1 MSRKSDKWNFV
12 FALIAFA
19 FFGLFVYSYLNQSS
33 SQAKEVKQEKEAVEV
48 IDFSRESTVEGINKN
63 SLAKDLIYAGE
74 PIRTTYPNKIT
85 ILKNEGF
92 IVGYDEKRRNP
103 AWVAYKVRSCGRL
116 PPNPL
121 ARGNW
126 RSLSSSLQGGG
137 GGKFC
142 YIGLKRPTR
151 FMVDYRTKTQVK
163 AKEYNRSRYDR
174 GHMAPNHAIALHYGE
189 NAQKETFLMSNV
201 IPQRP
206 SLNRGVWKEIEHAIS
221 DDYAERL
228 EEVWVFVGPIYDPKI
243 PDKFLKRTGIEIPD
257 RFYAV
262 VLDELKGRP
271 RAMAFVVPQN
281 VSINVDPS
289 QFLVSVDEVEKQS
302 GFDFFSGIEDAL
314 VEKMEA
320 TSITHF

>member
-48 IDFSRESTVEGINKN
+48 IDFSKESTVEGRNEN

-74 PIRTTYPNKIT
+74 PIGTTYPHKIT

-103 AWVAYKVRSCGRL
+103 AWVAYKVRSCISGKRL
-116 PPNPL
+116 V
-121 ARGNW
+121 
-126 RSLSSSLQGGG
+126 
-137 GGKFC
+137 C

-151 FMVDYRTKTQVK
+151 FMVDYRTITQVK
-163 AKEYNRSRYDR
+163 AKEYNKSKYDR
-174 GHMAPNHAIALHYGE
+174 GHMAPNHAIALHYGKS
-189 NAQKETFLMSNV
+189 AQQETFLMSNV

-271 RAMAFVVPQN
+271 RAMAFVVPQS
-281 VSINVDPS
+281 VSVNVDPS
-289 QFLVSVDEVEKQS
+289 QFLVPVDEVEKQS
-302 GFDFFSGIEDAL
+302 GFDFFSGLDDSRE
-314 VEKMEA
+314 EKMEREKVRL
-320 TSITHF
+320 

>member
-48 IDFSRESTVEGINKN
+48 IDFSKESTVEGRNEN

-74 PIRTTYPNKIT
+74 PIGTTYPHKIT

-103 AWVAYKVRSCGRL
+103 AWVAYKVRSCISGK
-116 PPNPL
+116 
-121 ARGNW
+121 
-126 RSLSSSLQGGG
+126 SLV
-137 GGKFC
+137 C

-151 FMVDYRTKTQVK
+151 FMVDYRTITQVK
-163 AKEYNRSRYDR
+163 AKEYNKSKYDR
-174 GHMAPNHAIALHYGE
+174 GHMAPNHAIALHYGKS
-189 NAQKETFLMSNV
+189 AQQETFLMSNV

-271 RAMAFVVPQN
+271 RAMAFVVPQS
-281 VSINVDPS
+281 VSVNVDPS
-289 QFLVSVDEVEKQS
+289 QFLVPVDEVEKQS
-302 GFDFFSGIEDAL
+302 GFDFFSGLDDSRE
-314 VEKMEA
+314 EKMEREKVRL
-320 TSITHF
+320 

>member
-48 IDFSRESTVEGINKN
+48 IDFSKESSGKKTNITSISKG
-63 SLAKDLIYAGE
+63 LLYAGE
-74 PIRTTYPNKIT
+74 PIRTTYSNKIT
-85 ILKNEGF
+85 ILKNQGF

-103 AWVAYKVRSCGRL
+103 AWVAYKVRSCISGK
-116 PPNPL
+116 
-121 ARGNW
+121 
-126 RSLSSSLQGGG
+126 SLV
-137 GGKFC
+137 C

-151 FMVDYRTKTQVK
+151 FMVDYRTKAQVK
-163 AKEYNRSRYDR
+163 AKEYNRSKYDR
-174 GHMAPNHAIALHYGE
+174 GHMAPNHAIALHCGE
-189 NAQKETFLMSNV
+189 NAQQETFLMSNV

-206 SLNRGVWKEIEHAIS
+206 GLNRGVWKEIEHAIS

-243 PDKFLKRTGIEIPD
+243 PDKFLKRIGIEIPD

-271 RAMAFVVPQN
+271 RAMAFIVPQN

-289 QFLVSVDEVEKQS
+289 QFIVSVDEVEKQS
-302 GFDFFSGIEDAL
+302 GFDFFSDLDDAL
-314 VEKMEA
+314 EEKMEGL
-320 TSITHF
+320 IINYLN

>member
-1 MSRKSDKWNFV
+1 
-12 FALIAFA
+12 
-19 FFGLFVYSYLNQSS
+19 
-33 SQAKEVKQEKEAVEV
+33 
-48 IDFSRESTVEGINKN
+48 
-63 SLAKDLIYAGE
+63 
-74 PIRTTYPNKIT
+74 
-85 ILKNEGF
+85 
-92 IVGYDEKRRNP
+92 
-103 AWVAYKVRSCGRL
+103 VAYKVRSCISGK
-116 PPNPL
+116 
-121 ARGNW
+121 
-126 RSLSSSLQGGG
+126 SLV
-137 GGKFC
+137 C

-151 FMVDYRTKTQVK
+151 FMVDYRTITQVK
-163 AKEYNRSRYDR
+163 AKEYNRSKYDR

-189 NAQKETFLMSNV
+189 NAQRETFLMSNV

-271 RAMAFVVPQN
+271 RAMAFVVPQD

-289 QFLVSVDEVEKQS
+289 QFIVSVDEVEKQS
-302 GFDFFSGIEDAL
+302 GFDFFSGLEDARE
-314 VEKMEA
+314 EKMEQEKVRL
-320 TSITHF
+320 

>member
-1 MSRKSDKWNFV
+1 MSRKSDKWNFI

-48 IDFSRESTVEGINKN
+48 IDFSKESSGRKTNITSISKG
-63 SLAKDLIYAGE
+63 LLYAGE

-103 AWVAYKVRSCGRL
+103 AWVAYKVRSCISGK
-116 PPNPL
+116 
-121 ARGNW
+121 
-126 RSLSSSLQGGG
+126 SLV
-137 GGKFC
+137 C

-151 FMVDYRTKTQVK
+151 FMVDYRTITQVK
-163 AKEYNRSRYDR
+163 AKEYNRSKYDR

-189 NAQKETFLMSNV
+189 NAQRETFLMSNV

-271 RAMAFVVPQN
+271 RAMAFVVPQD

-289 QFLVSVDEVEKQS
+289 QFIVSVDEVEKQS
-302 GFDFFSGIEDAL
+302 GFDFFSGLEDARE
-314 VEKMEA
+314 EKMEQEKVRL
-320 TSITHF
+320 

>member
-1 MSRKSDKWNFV
+1 MSRKFDKWNFV

-19 FFGLFVYSYLNQSS
+19 FFGLFVYSYLNHSS

-48 IDFSRESTVEGINKN
+48 IDFSKESNVEGINKN

-74 PIRTTYPNKIT
+74 PIRSNYPNKIT

-103 AWVAYKVRSCGRL
+103 AWVAYKVRSCISGK
-116 PPNPL
+116 
-121 ARGNW
+121 
-126 RSLSSSLQGGG
+126 SLV
-137 GGKFC
+137 C

-151 FMVDYRTKTQVK
+151 FMVDYRTITQVK
-163 AKEYNRSRYDR
+163 AKEYNKSKYDR
-174 GHMAPNHAIALHYGE
+174 GHMAPNHAIALHYGQ
-189 NAQKETFLMSNV
+189 NAQQETFFMSNV

-271 RAMAFVVPQN
+271 RAMAFVVPQD

-302 GFDFFSGIEDAL
+302 GFDFFSGLEDAL
-314 VEKMEA
+314 EEKIEKQLLSSTM
-320 TSITHF
+320 

>member
-48 IDFSRESTVEGINKN
+48 IDFSKESTVEGRNKN

-74 PIRTTYPNKIT
+74 PIGTTYPHKIT

-103 AWVAYKVRSCGRL
+103 AWVAYKVRSCISGK
-116 PPNPL
+116 
-121 ARGNW
+121 
-126 RSLSSSLQGGG
+126 SLV
-137 GGKFC
+137 C

-151 FMVDYRTKTQVK
+151 FMVDYRTITQVK
-163 AKEYNRSRYDR
+163 AKEYNRSKYDR

-189 NAQKETFLMSNV
+189 NAQRETFLMSNV

-271 RAMAFVVPQN
+271 RAMAFVVPQD

-289 QFLVSVDEVEKQS
+289 QFIVSVDEVEKQS
-302 GFDFFSGIEDAL
+302 GFDFFSGLEDARE
-314 VEKMEA
+314 EKMEQEKVRL
-320 TSITHF
+320 

>member
-1 MSRKSDKWNFV
+1 MSRKSDKWNFI

-19 FFGLFVYSYLNQSS
+19 FFGLFVYFYLNQPSDKVEENEHIGKS
-33 SQAKEVKQEKEAVEV
+33 AEKKVEV
-48 IDFSRESTVEGINKN
+48 IDFSKESSGRKTNITSISKG
-63 SLAKDLIYAGE
+63 LLYAGE

-103 AWVAYKVRSCGRL
+103 AWVAYKVRSCISGK
-116 PPNPL
+116 
-121 ARGNW
+121 
-126 RSLSSSLQGGG
+126 SLV
-137 GGKFC
+137 C

-151 FMVDYRTKTQVK
+151 FMVDYRTITQVK
-163 AKEYNRSRYDR
+163 AKEYNRSKYDR

-189 NAQKETFLMSNV
+189 NAQRETFLMSNV

-271 RAMAFVVPQN
+271 RAMAFVVPQD

-289 QFLVSVDEVEKQS
+289 QFIVSVDEVEKQS
-302 GFDFFSGIEDAL
+302 GFDFFSGLEDARE
-314 VEKMEA
+314 EKMEQEKVRL
-320 TSITHF
+320 